1 MFDLYVG
8 RISRLQFFISKTSE
22 SQVGLFPGLQTYE
35 KTIFIPNIWIIHW
48 YINYFTCLQ
57 TYEMAIFICL
67 RFFLFKTYES
77 YVGKIHMFANIWNGH
92 FHMFEICLFSKHMS
106 YMLGKFIC
114 FTNIW
119 NGHFHMFEI
128 FLFSKHMSY
137 MLVKFTCLQNIWKAM
152 RHAHR
157 AHNVLKR
164 CIINLLTAQKI
175 AP

>member
-8 RISRLQFFISKTSE
+8 RISCLQFFISKTSE

-67 RFFLFKTYES
+67 RFFLFKTYKS

-92 FHMFEICLFSKHMS
+92 FHMFEIFSFSKQIS
-106 YMLGKFIC
+106 NMLEKVTC
-114 FTNIW
+114 LQSNIW

-128 FLFSKHMSY
+128 FFVFKTYELYVGKIHMFTKHMKRPFSY
-137 MLVKFTCLQNIWKAM
+137 VWVDACL
-152 RHAHR
+152 
-157 AHNVLKR
+157 
-164 CIINLLTAQKI
+164 
-175 AP
+175 